1 MPLLRK
7 TAMVALVFSGSR
19 SQGSV
24 AVRQV
29 ERARSGSATT
39 DGLAKDVETEMM
51 GDQMEEVYRRSM

>member
-1 MPLLRK
+1 
-7 TAMVALVFSGSR
+7 MVALVFSGSR